1 MKLPYHTKEITIT
14 SHLVYNNK
22 FFQLHYVG
30 HISVISLVGGLLV
43 QAEWHSV
50 VVASPVCH
58 GATPVDGVPDAQ
70 VFAATVT
77 LHRVLDFAVGTAH
90 CGKIAG

>member
-1 MKLPYHTKEITIT
+1 MKQPYHTKEITIT

-30 HISVISLVGGLLV
+30 LDHISVISLVGGLLV

-50 VVASPVCH
+50 VVASSVCH
-58 GATPVDGVPDAQ
+58 GATPVDGVLGY
-70 VFAATVT
+70 TG
-77 LHRVLDFAVGTAH
+77 VLLLLLCIQCLALLWV
-90 CGKIAG
+90 